1 MCQRKQDITQI
12 EFLDYC
18 KDGIL
23 DLVKKTYND
32 YNDKRKLL
40 KSIDDDKKNCLHL
53 VSLLKKFHIL
63 SLFASI
69 IM

>member
-23 DLVKKTYND
+23 DLVKSTYNN
-32 YNDKRKLL
+32 YYDKRKLL
-40 KSIDDDKKNCLHL
+40 KTIDDDKKNCLHL
-53 VSLLKKFHIL
+53 VSYSQNSYKGEYMLQKAI
-63 SLFASI
+63 
-69 IM
+69 